1 MVVAILLVLPLALFW
16 QTTLGN
22 RTLIPADNLYQWEP
36 WASYADEMGV
46 GVPHNELL
54 SDLLLENYAWKRF
67 LLASFRQPGG
77 LTNRLPLWNPYLWA
91 GTPFLADGQHSA
103 LYPFSLVFYLLPLP
117 QAYGWFTVLQFWLAG
132 VSMYVLARTLGAS
145 RVGGLLAGIVYQL
158 SSVYVV
164 STVFTMIIAAMAW
177 LPLLL
182 AAIEMVIRQQMQ
194 GGSGKTVLY
203 AAGGA
208 LALGCQMLAGHPE
221 ITYYTALVMGVYALS
236 RLGYELSRQRHSAAR
251 WVRGLRSGLWLALMA
266 GMGASIGAAQL
277 VPLYELVSVNF
288 RQGSESYETIIGWAF
303 KPRRLIAFFVP
314 NFFGNPSHHTWF
326 DILRWRWVPVGD
338 NILGEPTQPAHTIYW
353 GIKNAVEGGS
363 YVGIMPHLLAVV
375 AVLGGLGLVPAA
387 GAEDKAR
394 ASPLRRRFYVWFF
407 LLLALFSLSLVFG
420 LPTYRIVFSLPGI
433 NQLHSP
439 FRWLFPYTLSMALLA
454 GFGATYLSSL
464 VQNAEAKHASAT
476 LPEDTSV
483 PCHCEERSD
492 KAIPNAHPG
501 TEPSS
506 LHADGDCADVP
517 SVAGKA
523 PARNDRAGGRL
534 ADRIIALIAVLAS
547 LGGLAGIAGLLAAL
561 PFAGRLAPL
570 AERAVHSL
578 AKAETAF
585 ASGRMFFMYEWPQLL
600 LFSTMLLGSGAVLW
614 LALRRVRLPP
624 RLGGTAVW
632 APLAV
637 LLLAV
642 DLLIAGY
649 GFNPAADPAWLQFTP
664 PSIAFLQQRR
674 VEEPPFRVTS
684 FAGDE
689 KTLHV
694 NTPWLYDIED
704 VRGYGSII
712 HAQYVDFVSLIANQ
726 FELLYNRVSRIAPD
740 QAAALDSPLLDLL
753 GVRYVVTSRQIDSP
767 RYELVYDGEVRIYRN
782 TGALPRAFT
791 MPQSST
797 LYTADLAATVQDHD
811 PRHYAILEG
820 TTATDPV
827 PAEPGP
833 ATVSQYTH
841 NEVLIDVEV
850 SEPSWL
856 VLADSYFPGWRA
868 YVRPLGGSEVDEQS
882 LDIQRYCGNFRAVAL
897 QPGTYTVRFKYTP
910 TSVKVGFFAS
920 FLGGTILVLSLI
932 AWGWRRTIGSSEQH
946 TDAQRVARNSLAPI
960 VLQLFNKAIDM
971 AFAMLALRILAPE
984 RHGQYYF
991 VISIVMYTDVLINF
1005 GLNIWLQREIARARD
1020 AGQRY
1025 LGNAILLRL
1034 ALCLAAAPLLV
1045 LFVVLWPVF
1054 ARLFVRLGWT
1064 ADLQTLAAAQ
1074 VWALVL
1080 FAVGL
1085 VPTNVAAALTALFQ
1099 AHERM
1104 EVPAAITVV
1113 STIIKAGLGTAAL
1126 LVGWGIVGLGGV
1138 SIATNLITLG
1148 ILLVLTVRTFWV
1160 PRLTF
1165 DRGLQRRMLGESWPL
1180 MVNNLLSMAFFKA
1193 DVILLKAIDGDVAL
1207 GLYSSVAYKVI
1218 DAINIIPISFTVALF
1233 PLISRYADTS
1243 RESML
1248 RAYRLAVRML
1258 VIVALPLALALTALA
1273 YPLATVIGGS
1283 GYMPDSAIALQ
1294 LMIWSIPLGFVN
1306 SVTHYVLIALG
1317 RQRALMA
1324 TFAVGV
1330 TFTILANATAIPVWG
1345 YRASAV
1351 IHIFSELV
1359 LLVAFY
1365 VLLRRDL
1372 ASVAWPMLL
1381 WRPALAG
1388 AFMGAVGW
1396 LLYDVNKLL
1405 ATVAA
1410 LAVYAGV
1417 LWASGIAREPDMAVV
1432 RDLVPR
1438 LRRGT

>member
-1 MVVAILLVLPLALFW
+1 LRSLWLRSRRDLVVVAILLVLPLALFW

-36 WASYADEMGV
+36 WASYAKEMGV

-67 LLASFRQPGG
+67 LLASFRQPGS

-103 LYPFSLVFYLLPLP
+103 LYPFSLVFCLLPLP
-117 QAYGWFTVLQFWLAG
+117 KAYGWFTVLQFWLAG

-182 AAIEMVIRQQMQ
+182 AAIEMVIRQQLQ
-194 GGSGKTVLY
+194 GGSGKTLLY

-221 ITYYTALVMGVYALS
+221 ITYYTVLVMGVYALS
-236 RLGYELSRQRHSAAR
+236 RLGYELLRQRRDTACWA
-251 WVRGLRSGLWLALMA
+251 RGLRSGLWLALMA
-266 GMGASIGAAQL
+266 GIGISIGAAQL
-277 VPLYELVSVNF
+277 VPLYEFVSVNF
-288 RQGSESYETIIGWAF
+288 RQGSESYKTIIGWAF

-314 NFFGNPSHHTWF
+314 NFFGNPSHHAWF

-394 ASPLRRRFYVWFF
+394 TSPLRRRFYVWFF

-439 FRWLFPYTLSMALLA
+439 FRWLFPYTLSMALLT
-454 GFGATYLSSL
+454 GFGATYLSAL
-464 VQNAEAKHASAT
+464 MQRV
-476 LPEDTSV
+476 
-483 PCHCEERSD
+483 RSRQAD
-492 KAIPNAHPG
+492 APG
-501 TEPSS
+501 R
-506 LHADGDCADVP
+506 HHFAV
-517 SVAGKA
+517 
-523 PARNDRAGGRL
+523 
-534 ADRIIALIAVLAS
+534 RITALIAALAS

-600 LFSTMLLGSGAVLW
+600 LFCGMLLGSGAVLW

-624 RLGGTAVW
+624 RLGGTALW

-637 LLLAV
+637 LLLAA

-674 VEEPPFRVTS
+674 DEEPPFRVTS

-704 VRGYGSII
+704 MRGYGSII
-712 HAQYVDFVSLIANQ
+712 HAQYVDYVSLIANQ

-740 QAAALDSPLLDLL
+740 QAPALDSPLLDLL

-797 LYTADLAATVQDHD
+797 LYTADLAAAVQDHD

-820 TTATDPV
+820 TMETDPV

-833 ATVSQYTH
+833 ATVSQYMH

-868 YVRPLGGSEVDEQS
+868 YLRPLGGSEVDEQS
-882 LDIQRYCGNFRAVAL
+882 LDIQRYCGNFRAVSL
-897 QPGTYTVRFKYTP
+897 QPGAYTVRFKYTP

-920 FLGGTILVLSLI
+920 FLGGTILALALI
-932 AWGWRRTIGSSEQH
+932 AWGWRRTVGSSEQH

-1025 LGNAILLRL
+1025 VGNAVLLRL

-1045 LFVVLWPVF
+1045 LFVVFWPVF

-1064 ADLQTLAAAQ
+1064 ADLQTLAATQ
-1074 VWALVL
+1074 VWALAF
-1080 FAVGL
+1080 FAIGL

-1113 STIIKAGLGTAAL
+1113 STIIKAGLGTAVL

-1148 ILLVLTVRTFWV
+1148 ILLLLTVRTFWV

-1207 GLYSSVAYKVI
+1207 GLYSSVAYKII

-1233 PLISRYADTS
+1233 PLMSRYADTS
-1243 RESML
+1243 RDSML

-1372 ASVAWPMLL
+1372 ASVAWPALL

-1438 LRRGT
+1438 LGRGT